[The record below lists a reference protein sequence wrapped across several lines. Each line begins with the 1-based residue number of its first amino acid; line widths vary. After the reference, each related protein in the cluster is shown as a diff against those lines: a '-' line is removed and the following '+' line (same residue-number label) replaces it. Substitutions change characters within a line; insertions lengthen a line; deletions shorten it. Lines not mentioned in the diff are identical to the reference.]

1 MRICR
6 EAAVTLEVIAGGGG
20 GGSPFTNILSRYVA
34 NDFVCVK
41 DYFCF
46 GFGFFFYVYL
56 AF

>member
-6 EAAVTLEVIAGGGG
+6 EAAVTLEVIAGGG